1 MLEQLREH
9 IHTSDTELLLALLT
23 MLSEVSHNAANV
35 QVTRLAAMGLFHT
48 VLAPPVLPRPTAV
61 APPRDT
67 RVA

>member
-35 QVTRLAAMGLFHT
+35 QVTAMGSPRAT
-48 VLAPPVLPRPTAV
+48 LAPPP
-61 APPRDT
+61 
-67 RVA
+67 

>member
-48 VLAPPVLPRPTAV
+48 VLAAASPSSPHRRIATS
-61 APPRDT
+61 
-67 RVA
+67 